1 MNRRILLCLFGLLL
15 LATNAGAQG
24 KGYTERAKKYID
36 DYSTLA
42 ILEQRRSGIPASI
55 TLGQGILE
63 TEAGASELMT
73 EANNHFGIKCKNGWQ
88 GPTYAHTDDAP
99 NECFKKYNCA
109 AESFTDHSTLLK
121 KNPRYAPLL
130 SLPQTDYSA
139 WAKCLKKCGYATN
152 PQYAERLI
160 KIIED
165 FKLQEYTYTGLDSE
179 LINVHSDVAAPVL
192 LSGLTADKPFGGPD
206 TGKNKKVVST
216 SVLGKIADSARN
228 VMMHPMNVVAK
239 AAAPVASVAPPI
251 ARLAVYPVPVKT
263 QPQTA
268 AVVKLATEEVSKP
281 AAEESRIIIVN
292 GLKAFYGYKD
302 EMLLQYAMKYH
313 VGYQQLLSIN
323 DLKDAPLPYNM
334 YVYLER
340 KLTRGTNVQHEVKDG
355 ENLFIAAQAEGMQL
369 KSLMEL
375 NKLNPN
381 EEPIPG
387 SILELQTPAR
397 MKPAV
402 STGQTP
408 AHTRNSIVMASENQP
423 VRGGDYIEIPK
434 TKAGTFADTARPR
447 LATPAIKIAAPLPTD
462 KVVPS
467 VPILGR
473 TMGTEIV
480 NKPQASVAA
489 PAPNAAIVKATKYY
503 TVKKGDTAFSIAKN
517 NNVSLTQLSEWNDLE
532 GNQIK
537 VGQNLQIK
545 E

>member
-1 MNRRILLCLFGLLL
+1 LFGLLL
-15 LATNAGAQG
+15 LATIAGAQG

-88 GPTYAHTDDAP
+88 GPTYSHTDDAP
-99 NECFKKYNCA
+99 NECFKKYTCA
-109 AESFTDHSTLLK
+109 AESFSDHSSLLK

-130 SLPQTDYSA
+130 SLPQTDYCA

-179 LINVHSDVAAPVL
+179 LLNEHSNGTAPVL
-192 LSGLTADKPFGGPD
+192 LAGLSTDKPFGGPD
-206 TGKNKKVVST
+206 TSALAKNRKAVNT
-216 SVLGKIADSARN
+216 SMLGKIADSARN
-228 VMMHPMNVVAK
+228 VIAHPVNVVPK
-239 AAAPVASVAPPI
+239 ASAMTQVPPPI
-251 ARLAVYPVPVKT
+251 ARLAVYPGIAKA
-263 QPQTA
+263 QPAVIAKQA
-268 AVVKLATEEVSKP
+268 AEVVKP
-281 AAEESRIIIVN
+281 AVEESRIVIIN

-302 EMLLQYAMKYH
+302 EMLLQYAMKYQ

-340 KLTRGTNVQHEVKDG
+340 KLTRGTNAQHEMRDG
-355 ENLFIAAQAEGMQL
+355 ENLYIAAQAEGMQL

-381 EEPIPG
+381 EEPVTG
-387 SILELQTPAR
+387 SMLELQTPAR
-397 MKPAV
+397 VKPAI
-402 STGQTP
+402 STGQTA
-408 AHTRNSIVMASENQP
+408 AHTRNSIVMSSDDQL
-423 VRGGDYIEIPK
+423 VRDGDYIEMPK

-447 LATPAIKIAAPLPTD
+447 LAVPANTKIATPLPANKVAPSVTMVRAAPLNA
-462 KVVPS
+462 VVAKTS
-467 VPILGR
+467 
-473 TMGTEIV
+473 
-480 NKPQASVAA
+480 KFY
-489 PAPNAAIVKATKYY
+489 K
-503 TVKKGDTAFSIAKN
+503 VKKGDTAFSIAKN
-517 NNVSLTQLSEWNDLE
+517 NNVSLAQLSEWNDLE

-537 VGQNLQIK
+537 VGQNLQVK